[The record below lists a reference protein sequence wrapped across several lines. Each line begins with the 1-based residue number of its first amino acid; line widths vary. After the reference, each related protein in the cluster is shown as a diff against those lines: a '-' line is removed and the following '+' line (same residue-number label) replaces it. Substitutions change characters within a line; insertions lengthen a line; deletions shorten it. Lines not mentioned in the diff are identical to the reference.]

1 MKFKSLIF
9 IVLAASMT
17 CTDIYA
23 ENNRPIDI
31 ALWENGPL
39 EKNDDEGKAYDE
51 NVRIY
56 RPSIKVFLP
65 EGKNTGRAV
74 IMCPGGGYALLA
86 YDHEGYA
93 YADYFKHQ
101 GIALIVLKYRM
112 PHGNHKVPM
121 SDVCEAMRVVKSH
134 AAEWKINPDDIG
146 IMGFSAGGHSASTF
160 ATHYP
165 AELRPAF
172 QILVYPVIS
181 MDETIT
187 HSGSRENLIGKNP
200 SKALIDTIPMRN
212 TSTQS
217 HHGLLSPSP
226 MTTGL
231 SLSKTASVITK
242 PCIDIKYRSHCI
254 FIPQEVTA
262 GDIMSR
268 SDSKKPFMMNFPIGC
283 VHFE

>member
-39 EKNDDEGKAYDE
+39 EKNDDEGKTYDE

-146 IMGFSAGGHSASTF
+146 IMGFSAGGHLASTF

-200 SKALIDTIPMRN
+200 SKAL

-226 MTTGL
+226 MTTEL

>member
-1 MKFKSLIF
+1 
-9 IVLAASMT
+9 
-17 CTDIYA
+17 
-23 ENNRPIDI
+23 
-31 ALWENGPL
+31 
-39 EKNDDEGKAYDE
+39 
-51 NVRIY
+51 
-56 RPSIKVFLP
+56 
-65 EGKNTGRAV
+65 
-74 IMCPGGGYALLA
+74 MCPGGGYALLA

-146 IMGFSAGGHSASTF
+146 IMGFSAGGHLASTF

-200 SKALIDTIPMRN
+200 MRN

-226 MTTGL
+226 MTTEL

-268 SDSKKPFMMNFPIGC
+268 SDSKKPFMMNLPIGC

>member
-86 YDHEGYA
+86 HDHEGYA
-93 YADYFKHQ
+93 YANTACRTETTKS
-101 GIALIVLKYRM
+101 
-112 PHGNHKVPM
+112 PCPM
-121 SDVCEAMRVVKSH
+121 
-134 AAEWKINPDDIG
+134 
-146 IMGFSAGGHSASTF
+146 F
-160 ATHYP
+160 A
-165 AELRPAF
+165 RPC
-172 QILVYPVIS
+172 
-181 MDETIT
+181 
-187 HSGSRENLIGKNP
+187 GS
-200 SKALIDTIPMRN
+200 
-212 TSTQS
+212 
-217 HHGLLSPSP
+217 
-226 MTTGL
+226 
-231 SLSKTASVITK
+231 
-242 PCIDIKYRSHCI
+242 
-254 FIPQEVTA
+254 
-262 GDIMSR
+262 
-268 SDSKKPFMMNFPIGC
+268 
-283 VHFE
+283 

>member
-39 EKNDDEGKAYDE
+39 EKNDDEGKTYDE

-101 GIALIVLKYRM
+101 GIASLSSNTACRTETTKS
-112 PHGNHKVPM
+112 PCPM
-121 SDVCEAMRVVKSH
+121 FAEAMPGR
-134 AAEWKINPDDIG
+134 KIPCCRMED
-146 IMGFSAGGHSASTF
+146 
-160 ATHYP
+160 
-165 AELRPAF
+165 
-172 QILVYPVIS
+172 
-181 MDETIT
+181 
-187 HSGSRENLIGKNP
+187 
-200 SKALIDTIPMRN
+200 
-212 TSTQS
+212 
-217 HHGLLSPSP
+217 
-226 MTTGL
+226 
-231 SLSKTASVITK
+231 K
-242 PCIDIKYRSHCI
+242 PR
-254 FIPQEVTA
+254 
-262 GDIMSR
+262 
-268 SDSKKPFMMNFPIGC
+268 
-283 VHFE
+283 

>member
-1 MKFKSLIF
+1 MKEKHTTKTSESIAPRSKSFYPKGKIQ
-9 IVLAASMT
+9 
-17 CTDIYA
+17 
-23 ENNRPIDI
+23 
-31 ALWENGPL
+31 
-39 EKNDDEGKAYDE
+39 DE
-51 NVRIY
+51 
-56 RPSIKVFLP
+56 PSSCAREEDMPFWPTTTK
-65 EGKNTGRAV
+65 
-74 IMCPGGGYALLA
+74 
-86 YDHEGYA
+86 DA

-146 IMGFSAGGHSASTF
+146 IMGFSAGGHLASTF

-200 SKALIDTIPMRN
+200 SKALIDYYSNEKHVNAESPRAFIALSDDDRAVPVENSLRYYKALHRYQIPVSLHIYP
-212 TSTQS
+212 TGG
-217 HHGLLSPSP
+217 HGWGYNESFRFKKAVHDELSDW
-226 MTTGL
+226 L
-231 SLSKTASVITK
+231 
-242 PCIDIKYRSHCI
+242 RS
-254 FIPQEVTA
+254 F
-262 GDIMSR
+262 
-268 SDSKKPFMMNFPIGC
+268 
-283 VHFE
+283 

>member
-121 SDVCEAMRVVKSH
+121 SDVC
-134 AAEWKINPDDIG
+134 
-146 IMGFSAGGHSASTF
+146 AGGHLASTF

-200 SKALIDTIPMRN
+200 SKALIDYYSNEKHVNAESPRAFIALSNDDRAVPVENSLRYYKALHRYQIPVSLHIYP
-212 TSTQS
+212 TGG
-217 HHGLLSPSP
+217 HGWGYNESFRFKKAVHDELSDW
-226 MTTGL
+226 L
-231 SLSKTASVITK
+231 
-242 PCIDIKYRSHCI
+242 RS
-254 FIPQEVTA
+254 F
-262 GDIMSR
+262 
-268 SDSKKPFMMNFPIGC
+268 
-283 VHFE
+283 

>member
-39 EKNDDEGKAYDE
+39 EKNDDEGKTYDE

-93 YADYFKHQ
+93 
-101 GIALIVLKYRM
+101 M
-112 PHGNHKVPM
+112 PTTSN
-121 SDVCEAMRVVKSH
+121 
-134 AAEWKINPDDIG
+134 I
-146 IMGFSAGGHSASTF
+146 
-160 ATHYP
+160 
-165 AELRPAF
+165 
-172 QILVYPVIS
+172 
-181 MDETIT
+181 
-187 HSGSRENLIGKNP
+187 
-200 SKALIDTIPMRN
+200 KA
-212 TSTQS
+212 
-217 HHGLLSPSP
+217 SPS
-226 MTTGL
+226 L
-231 SLSKTASVITK
+231 SSNTACRTEITK
-242 PCIDIKYRSHCI
+242 SPCPMFARPCGS
-254 FIPQEVTA
+254 
-262 GDIMSR
+262 
-268 SDSKKPFMMNFPIGC
+268 
-283 VHFE
+283 

>member
-1 MKFKSLIF
+1 MKFKKSLIF

-39 EKNDDEGKAYDE
+39 EKNDDEGKTYDE

-101 GIALIVLKYRM
+101 GIA
-112 PHGNHKVPM
+112 PHCPQIP
-121 SDVCEAMRVVKSH
+121 H
-134 AAEWKINPDDIG
+134 AARKPQSPHVRCLRGHAGRKIPCCRMED
-146 IMGFSAGGHSASTF
+146 
-160 ATHYP
+160 
-165 AELRPAF
+165 
-172 QILVYPVIS
+172 
-181 MDETIT
+181 
-187 HSGSRENLIGKNP
+187 
-200 SKALIDTIPMRN
+200 
-212 TSTQS
+212 
-217 HHGLLSPSP
+217 
-226 MTTGL
+226 
-231 SLSKTASVITK
+231 K
-242 PCIDIKYRSHCI
+242 PR
-254 FIPQEVTA
+254 
-262 GDIMSR
+262 
-268 SDSKKPFMMNFPIGC
+268 
-283 VHFE
+283 

>member
-39 EKNDDEGKAYDE
+39 EKNDDEGKTYDE

-93 YADYFKHQ
+93 YA
-101 GIALIVLKYRM
+101 
-112 PHGNHKVPM
+112 GNHKVPM

-146 IMGFSAGGHSASTF
+146 IMGFSAGGHLASTF

-200 SKALIDTIPMRN
+200 SKALIDYYSNEKHVNAESPRAFIALSDDDRAVPVENSLRYQIPVSLHIYP
-212 TSTQS
+212 TGG
-217 HHGLLSPSP
+217 HGWGYNESFRFKKAVHDELADWL
-226 MTTGL
+226 
-231 SLSKTASVITK
+231 
-242 PCIDIKYRSHCI
+242 RS
-254 FIPQEVTA
+254 F
-262 GDIMSR
+262 
-268 SDSKKPFMMNFPIGC
+268 
-283 VHFE
+283 

>member
-39 EKNDDEGKAYDE
+39 EKNDDEGKTYDE

-146 IMGFSAGGHSASTF
+146 IMGFSAGLRRAVSF
-160 ATHYP
+160 VP
-165 AELRPAF
+165 AHRFMQMEEAHR
-172 QILVYPVIS
+172 
-181 MDETIT
+181 ERT
-187 HSGSRENLIGKNP
+187 GESRSLCAVRLQTP
-200 SKALIDTIPMRN
+200 RCAWV
-212 TSTQS
+212 
-217 HHGLLSPSP
+217 
-226 MTTGL
+226 TGL
-231 SLSKTASVITK
+231 ARRPDKVLGPSSEAFYERTK
-242 PCIDIKYRSHCI
+242 DYFNQLGEKM
-254 FIPQEVTA
+254 A
-262 GDIMSR
+262 A
-268 SDSKKPFMMNFPIGC
+268 FMRDYFGEEP
-283 VHFE
+283 

>member
-51 NVRIY
+51 NIRIY

-121 SDVCEAMRVVKSH
+121 SDVCEAMRIVKSH

-146 IMGFSAGGHSASTF
+146 IMGFSAGGHLASTF

-200 SKALIDTIPMRN
+200 SKALIDYYSNEKHVNAESPRAFIALSDDDRAVPVENSLRYYKALHRYQIPVSLHIYP
-212 TSTQS
+212 TGG
-217 HHGLLSPSP
+217 HGWGYNESFRFKKAVHDELSDW
-226 MTTGL
+226 L
-231 SLSKTASVITK
+231 
-242 PCIDIKYRSHCI
+242 RS
-254 FIPQEVTA
+254 F
-262 GDIMSR
+262 
-268 SDSKKPFMMNFPIGC
+268 
-283 VHFE
+283 

>member
-39 EKNDDEGKAYDE
+39 EKNDDEGKTYDE

-101 GIALIVLKYRM
+101 GIALIILKYRM

-121 SDVCEAMRVVKSH
+121 SDVCRGH
-134 AAEWKINPDDIG
+134 AGRKIPCCRMED
-146 IMGFSAGGHSASTF
+146 
-160 ATHYP
+160 
-165 AELRPAF
+165 
-172 QILVYPVIS
+172 
-181 MDETIT
+181 
-187 HSGSRENLIGKNP
+187 
-200 SKALIDTIPMRN
+200 
-212 TSTQS
+212 
-217 HHGLLSPSP
+217 
-226 MTTGL
+226 
-231 SLSKTASVITK
+231 K
-242 PCIDIKYRSHCI
+242 PR
-254 FIPQEVTA
+254 
-262 GDIMSR
+262 
-268 SDSKKPFMMNFPIGC
+268 
-283 VHFE
+283 